1 MPTTEERKTMSTYY
15 PGNENLATQ
24 QQPIDQSLDVLSQS
38 NNTEQLLDIAEN
50 ITAALSKSETVE
62 LVQVGGQ
69 TAENIFKVLVQ
80 YGGKPVAIILATAVL
95 IAATAIPILAV
106 KVSLGQITQIPNISQ
121 TK

>member
-1 MPTTEERKTMSTYY
+1 MPTTEERKTMSTYS

-24 QQPIDQSLDVLSQS
+24 QQPIVQSLDVLSQS

-50 ITAALSKSETVE
+50 ITAALSKSDTVE
-62 LVQVGGQ
+62 LVQAGGQ

-80 YGGKPVAIILATAVL
+80 YGGKPVAIIMATAVL

-106 KVSLGQITQIPNISQ
+106 KVSLGHITQIPNISQ
-121 TK
+121 IK

>member
-1 MPTTEERKTMSTYY
+1 MSTYY
-15 PGNENLATQ
+15 PVKENLAAQ
-24 QQPIDQSLDVLSQS
+24 QQPIVQSLDVLNQS

-50 ITAALSKSETVE
+50 ITAALSKSDTVE
-62 LVQVGGQ
+62 LVQAGGQ

>member
-1 MPTTEERKTMSTYY
+1 MSTYY
-15 PGNENLATQ
+15 AENENLPVQ
-24 QQPIDQSLDVLSQS
+24 QQPTDKSLDIPSQS

-50 ITAALSKSETVE
+50 ITAALNKSETVE
-62 LVQVGGQ
+62 LVQAGGQ

-106 KVSLGQITQIPNISQ
+106 KVSLGHITPIHNSSQ

>member
-1 MPTTEERKTMSTYY
+1 MSTYY
-15 PGNENLATQ
+15 PGNENLAAQ
-24 QQPIDQSLDVLSQS
+24 QQPIVQSLDVLSQS

-50 ITAALSKSETVE
+50 ITAALSKSDTVE
-62 LVQVGGQ
+62 LVQAGGQ